1 MKNVFPVS
9 SYWYDFVVL
18 VSILFFSG
26 KGMAKK
32 QFLLLN

>member
-18 VSILFFSG
+18 VSILFLSG
-26 KGMAKK
+26 EGMAKK
-32 QFLLLN
+32 QFLSLN

>member
-9 SYWYDFVVL
+9 LYWHDFVVL